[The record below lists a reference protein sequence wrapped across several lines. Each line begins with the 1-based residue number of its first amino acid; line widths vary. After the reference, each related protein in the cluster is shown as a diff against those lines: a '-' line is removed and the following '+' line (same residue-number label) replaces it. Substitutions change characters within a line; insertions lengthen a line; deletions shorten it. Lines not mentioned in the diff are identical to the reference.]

1 MFDPSGMTPHGF
13 CLLWDPGLIW
23 VYTASDV
30 GIGIAYF
37 TIPVALAVV
46 AHRRGDLMF
55 RPVFW
60 LFALFILL
68 CGTSHWLDVLTLWVP
83 AYGLEASVK
92 AATAIVS
99 LVTAVTVIRLL
110 PTALAIP
117 SPAQMREADAAL
129 RQSEARHRA
138 NFDLSPVPLYTM
150 DDNDVVTGVS
160 QSWLD
165 LMGYSAGDVIG
176 RHITEF
182 RPNQAGIA
190 ADRDRMRLDEHG
202 EVRDLAR
209 SFIKADG
216 TVIQT
221 LISARVETGDAG
233 QIRVICALIDIT
245 DRLRAEEELRASQH
259 RLHQAQKMEA
269 VGQLTGGIA
278 HDFNNMLQGIA
289 GGLHMMERSIG
300 RGQADEALRYLPAAR
315 HAVNSA
321 AGLTH
326 RLLAFSRRQVLQ
338 PVATETNRLI
348 QAMGELIRRT
358 IGSAIA
364 FELQLSA
371 APCWTM
377 CDPNQLESALLNL
390 AINAR
395 DAMPNGGTLSIATM
409 YRKIQ
414 SRDLP
419 EQSDIAEGDY
429 IEISVSDTGL
439 GMTPESQTR
448 AFEPFFTT
456 KPAGS
461 GTGLGLSQLHGFVH
475 QSGGQ
480 VQLLSALGQGTTLRL
495 LLPRLMEP
503 PAEPA
508 AFPTPDAAP
517 DPAAVAVPSF
527 GTSNGRDGRVV
538 LVVEDQTSVRLQV
551 VEALQEL
558 GCTVISATN
567 GPDGLDLLHSA
578 ARIDLL
584 VADIGLPGL
593 NGRQMADRGRT
604 TRPDLPVIFITG
616 FAGTALDDLP
626 LAPGMKLLRKPF
638 GLEAFTQMT
647 RAVLGV

>member
-1 MFDPSGMTPHGF
+1 
-13 CLLWDPGLIW
+13 
-23 VYTASDV
+23 
-30 GIGIAYF
+30 
-37 TIPVALAVV
+37 
-46 AHRRGDLMF
+46 
-55 RPVFW
+55 
-60 LFALFILL
+60 
-68 CGTSHWLDVLTLWVP
+68 
-83 AYGLEASVK
+83 
-92 AATAIVS
+92 
-99 LVTAVTVIRLL
+99 
-110 PTALAIP
+110 
-117 SPAQMREADAAL
+117 
-129 RQSEARHRA
+129 
-138 NFDLSPVPLYTM
+138 
-150 DDNDVVTGVS
+150 
-160 QSWLD
+160 
-165 LMGYSAGDVIG
+165 
-176 RHITEF
+176 
-182 RPNQAGIA
+182 
-190 ADRDRMRLDEHG
+190 
-202 EVRDLAR
+202 
-209 SFIKADG
+209 
-216 TVIQT
+216 
-221 LISARVETGDAG
+221 
-233 QIRVICALIDIT
+233 
-245 DRLRAEEELRASQH
+245 
-259 RLHQAQKMEA
+259 
-269 VGQLTGGIA
+269 
-278 HDFNNMLQGIA
+278 
-289 GGLHMMERSIG
+289 MMERSIG